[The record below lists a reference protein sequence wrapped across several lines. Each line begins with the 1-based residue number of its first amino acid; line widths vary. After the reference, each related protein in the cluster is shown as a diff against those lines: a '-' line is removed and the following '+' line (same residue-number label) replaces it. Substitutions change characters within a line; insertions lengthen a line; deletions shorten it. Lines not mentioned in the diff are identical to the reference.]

1 MITMECKEV
10 CIPGEVQ
17 VLGLEKNFFLCFKAV
32 SKDLFVLCRLFICL
46 RSWCDGEKKKSES
59 RERK

>member
-17 VLGLEKNFFLCFKAV
+17 VLGLEKKKKCFKAV
-32 SKDLFVLCRLFICL
+32 SKDLFVLCKLFICL
-46 RSWCDGEKKKSES
+46 RSWCNGKKEK
-59 RERK
+59 